1 MNGMTLELALK
12 NELMTTVR
20 LATGG
25 VCSLAGLGLD
35 DSEDCKVCVTESL
48 LLLKHRGYLSA
59 EIRYGYEDGFEISI
73 EGKSGGG
80 EKSSPAEDEISVAL
94 LNALAQN
101 VTMEKRN
108 GELCK
113 VAFRFGTKA

>member
-73 EGKSGGG
+73 EGKSVGGG
-80 EKSSPAEDEISVAL
+80 KILSCGRRNLRCAVKRPGAECDD
-94 LNALAQN
+94 
-101 VTMEKRN
+101 
-108 GELCK
+108 GEAERRTL
-113 VAFRFGTKA
+113 

>member
-35 DSEDCKVCVTESL
+35 DSEDCKVCVTESAII
-48 LLLKHRGYLSA
+48 LKNC
-59 EIRYGYEDGFEISI
+59 GFSSVEVVF
-73 EGKSGGG
+73 GG
-80 EKSSPAEDEISVAL
+80 EDELYCTLSGEGGTPVAGDNEL
-94 LNALAQN
+94 SLALVSALVADCELKKQDGIIEK
-101 VTMEKRN
+101 VTLK
-108 GELCK
+108 L
-113 VAFRFGTKA
+113 